1 MSSAAQT
8 ALNKSKLRGF
18 VFQYARAFG
27 LDIVKL
33 PTVYGP
39 PQAAQNEKH
48 QAD

>member
-1 MSSAAQT
+1 VFE
-8 ALNKSKLRGF
+8 KSKLSGLI
-18 VFQYARAFG
+18 FQYARAFG